1 MQSILDRA
9 IEAYRRE
16 RFLRDANA
24 DFAALKK
31 NRKAWREE
39 LAERKLWERTL
50 GDGLDD
56 E

>member
-16 RFLRDANA
+16 RFLREANA

-50 GDGLDD
+50 SDGLDD